1 MSVVVDENKI
11 KELLSRYVEKVFP
24 SLDKAEEMLKSG
36 KELTFYL
43 GVDPTGP
50 NIHLGNVTN
59 LFVLKKLV
67 ALGHKVIFLIGDF
80 TARVGDPTGKD
91 SVRKSLSEKEIKENM
106 KSYVDQVEKILPK
119 DSFDVKYNSEWYAK
133 LGFGEVIEL
142 ASKFTV
148 QQMIVRDMFQE
159 RLKNDKPIHVHE
171 FLYPIMQGYDSVAM
185 KVDGEVG
192 GNDQTFNML
201 VGRDLVR
208 AYLGKEKLVI
218 TTKLLVDLK
227 TGKKIMNKSEGSYIA
242 VNDSPKEMFGK
253 IMAMPDSSV
262 VPLFENATE
271 LPTEVV
277 KETEERIKRGE
288 NPKVLKEEL
297 GWEIVRMYHGER
309 KAQDAQDEFE
319 KVFSEGKNP
328 EEIKEVENK
337 ENIVQTIVMADVVTS
352 NSEVKRLIDQK
363 AVKVNDK
370 VVDDWGYKLKKGDIV
385 KIGPRKFI
393 KIE

>member
-1 MSVVVDENKI
+1 MSVVTDENKI

-50 NIHLGNVTN
+50 NIHLGNATN
-59 LFVLKKLV
+59 LLVLKKLA

-106 KSYVDQVEKILPK
+106 KSYVDQAEKILPK

-133 LGFGEVIEL
+133 LGLGEIIEL

-159 RLKNDKPIHVHE
+159 RLKDDKPIHVHE

-185 KVDGEVG
+185 EVDGEVG

-201 VGRDLVR
+201 VGRDLVK

-218 TTKLLVDLK
+218 ATKLLVDPK

-253 IMAMPDSSV
+253 IMAMPDSSI

-271 LPTEVV
+271 LPIKVIKEVG
-277 KETEERIKRGE
+277 ERIKRGE
-288 NPKVLKEEL
+288 NPKTLKEEL
-297 GWEIVRMYHGER
+297 GCEIVRMYHGER
-309 KAQDAQDEFE
+309 EAKKAQEEFE

-328 EEIKEVENK
+328 DEIKEVENK
-337 ENIVQTIVMADVVTS
+337 GNIIQTVITAGMVAS

-363 AVKVNDK
+363 AVKVNNK
-370 VVDDWGYKLKKGDIV
+370 VIDDWGYKLKKGDIV
-385 KIGPRKFI
+385 KIGPRKFV